1 MVKPFKVT
9 VATALAATVPDC
21 NVITMVE
28 AAVAPALP
36 PAPPLNNTLEA
47 VTPAAKK
54 PEGYARVMLF
64 PAESAPPA
72 VVLKLKVTDTFDL
85 FTTRSES
92 ATWKYENRSPPPR
105 SPDARAGDS
114 NRSRLVDTVTL
125 PPGVG
130 ADPMV
135 NPSRV
140 MVAAALAATVPVDN
154 VITILE
160 TPVALALA
168 AAPLSET
175 LGGVPPAAKKPEG
188 YISVIVLLAESAPPA
203 VGINENVAIT
213 FPLLTTRSLCA
224 MRKDVKFDEP
234 PITPDATDTDAVWST
249 LVCSVTLPPAVG
261 ALPIVMPVSVTVTA
275 ALATRDPEEAVMTI

>member
-1 MVKPFKVT
+1 
-9 VATALAATVPDC
+9 
-21 NVITMVE
+21 
-28 AAVAPALP
+28 
-36 PAPPLNNTLEA
+36 
-47 VTPAAKK
+47 
-54 PEGYARVMLF
+54 
-64 PAESAPPA
+64 
-72 VVLKLKVTDTFDL
+72 
-85 FTTRSES
+85 
-92 ATWKYENRSPPPR
+92 
-105 SPDARAGDS
+105 
-114 NRSRLVDTVTL
+114 
-125 PPGVG
+125 
-130 ADPMV
+130 MV

-160 TPVALALA
+160 IPVALALA
-168 AAPLSET
+168 KAAPLSET

-275 ALATRDPEEAVMTI
+275 ALATRDPEEVVMTI